1 MLGFLKKL
9 FDYNEREVARI
20 RGKVEEINKL
30 EDKARVLKDSDFS
43 RETKK
48 LKEQIQSGQKTLDEI
63 LPWAFS
69 LVREASRRMLNQ
81 RHFDVQLIAGIA
93 LHEGKI
99 AEQKTGEG
107 KTLSAT
113 TALYLNALEGKGS
126 HLVTVNDY
134 LARRDAGWM
143 GTIYH
148 FLGLTTSAIISE
160 KSYLYDPDFA
170 DKEGTD
176 WRLSH
181 LKEVSRKEAYL
192 ADITYG
198 INSEYGFDYLR
209 DNMAQR
215 SVDLVQRGFH
225 FAVIDEAD
233 SVLIDEAR
241 TPHIISAPFDED
253 ITKYYRYAQIV
264 RELDSKT
271 DYVIDEKLRTANL
284 TDGGI
289 QKIESLLNVSN
300 VYEKDFDTL
309 YHIEAALKAESLFKL
324 DKDYIVKDGEVVIV
338 DEFTGRL
345 LQGRRFSE
353 GLHQAIEAKEKV
365 PIQKES
371 KTLATVSL
379 QNYFRMYKKLAGMT
393 GTAATE
399 AEEFHKI
406 YKTDVIVIPT
416 HMKMVRK
423 DHTDMIYKTE
433 QGKFNAV
440 VEEIAENYKE
450 GRPVLVGTTSIE
462 KNEHLSRLLTKKG
475 IPHELLNAKNHE
487 REASIIAKAG
497 EKGAVTVATNMAG
510 RGVDIILGGAN
521 PNREDYKNEKEYNA
535 ATEKWQKNHDEVVSL
550 GGLYVLGTE
559 RHESR
564 RIDNQLR
571 GRSGRQGDPGE
582 TRFYVALED
591 DLMRIFG
598 GEQIANLMTF
608 FKLPEDQ
615 ALTHPMVSKAIEQA
629 QVKVEGFNFDIR
641 KHLVDFDDVLN
652 KQREIV
658 YTLRKKILMGAEGN
672 SKEFYQAVLNVFY
685 EEVTMLVNT
694 MMSLE
699 GDEKSSEK
707 LIQELQIF
715 LPVENEKI
723 SSYTKSKDIEEL
735 IKYCKDVAR
744 QTFDQREKK
753 IGKVV
758 WQDIV
763 RLIFLSTI
771 DKYWMDHLTAIEDLR
786 EGINLRGYAQL
797 DPLVEYKNEA
807 YSMFER
813 LVGDINFEV
822 TRRLFRVEVEVAQKE
837 AAEKPKQISVIEQN
851 KKPLVFK
858 SATNIN
864 PFTKV
869 QESSPPPVEHLPTSE
884 KKESSEAKITVRKVQ
899 NPQPTVQEFGGIKF
913 IPSGIKLDKKP
924 GRNDPCWCQSGKKYK
939 KCHYP
944 N

>member
-1 MLGFLKKL
+1 MFNFLKKF
-9 FDYNEREVARI
+9 FDYNEREVDRI
-20 RGKVEEINKL
+20 RKKVEEINKL
-30 EDKARVLKDSDFS
+30 EDKARGLRDKDFPK
-43 RETKK
+43 ETKS
-48 LKEQIQSGQKTLDEI
+48 LKEQVQSGEKTPDEI
-63 LPWAFS
+63 LPWAFA
-69 LVREASRRMLNQ
+69 LVREASRRVLSQ

-113 TALYLNALEGKGS
+113 TSLYLNALTGKGT

-134 LARRDAGWM
+134 LARRDCGWM
-143 GTIYH
+143 GAIFH
-148 FLGLTTSAIISE
+148 FLGLTTSAIISDR
-160 KSYLYDPDFA
+160 SFLYDPDFT
-170 DKEGTD
+170 DSEVQD
-176 WRLSH
+176 WRLAH
-181 LKEVSRKEAYL
+181 LKAVSRKEAYL
-192 ADITYG
+192 ADVTYG
-198 INSEYGFDYLR
+198 INSEFGFDYLR

-215 SVDLVQRGFH
+215 PSDLVQRGFH

-241 TPHIISAPFDED
+241 TPHIISAPFEED
-253 ITKYYRYAQIV
+253 VSKYYRYSQIV
-264 RELDSKT
+264 KQLNAKT
-271 DYVIDEKLRTANL
+271 DYIIDEKLRTANL
-284 TDGGI
+284 TDAGI
-289 QKIESLLNVSN
+289 KKIESVLNVSN
-300 VYEKDFDTL
+300 IYEKDFDTL
-309 YHIEAALKAESLFKL
+309 YHIEAALKASTLFKL
-324 DKDYIVKDGEVVIV
+324 DKDYIVKDNEVIIV

-353 GLHQAIEAKEKV
+353 GLHQAIEAKENV
-365 PIQKES
+365 SIQKES

-406 YKTDVIVIPT
+406 YKADVIVIPT
-416 HMKMVRK
+416 HMPMVRK
-423 DHTDMIYKTE
+423 DHSDMIYKTE
-433 QGKFNAV
+433 AGKFNAV
-440 VEEIAENYKE
+440 VEEIAGSYKI
-450 GRPVLVGTTSIE
+450 GRPVLIGTTSIE
-462 KNEHLSRLLTKKG
+462 KNEYLSRLLTKKG

-510 RGVDIILGGAN
+510 RGVDIILGGAK
-521 PNREDYKNEKEYNA
+521 PNSGSQEE
-535 ATEKWQKNHDEVVSL
+535 WQKNHDEVVSV
-550 GGLYVLGTE
+550 GGLSVIGTE

-582 TRFYVALED
+582 TRFFVALED

-598 GEQIANLMTF
+598 GEQISNLMTF

-652 KQREIV
+652 KQREII
-658 YTLRKKILMGAEGN
+658 YTLRRKILVGPETDTE
-672 SKEFYQAVLNVFY
+672 EFYQAVLDVFN
-685 EEVTMLVNT
+685 EEIASLVNT
-694 MMSLE
+694 TLSLDTMINE
-699 GDEKSSEK
+699 ETIGK
-707 LIQELQIF
+707 LAQELQLL
-715 LPVENEKI
+715 LPVRKEEI
-723 SSYTKSKDIEEL
+723 SSFAMKKNVEEL
-735 IKYCKDVAR
+735 IQHCNNRVKQEFKKKEQKVGSEIWRDV
-744 QTFDQREKK
+744 
-753 IGKVV
+753 
-758 WQDIV
+758 V
-763 RLIFLSTI
+763 RMIFLSTI

-807 YSMFER
+807 YLMFER
-813 LVGDINFEV
+813 LIGDINFEI
-822 TRRLFRVEVEVAQKE
+822 TRRLFRVEVEIIKKE
-837 AAEKPKQISVIEQN
+837 TEKKPELTSVVEHK

-858 SATNIN
+858 SASSVD
-864 PFTKV
+864 PFTKA
-869 QESSPPPVEHLPTSE
+869 QDSPTQTEQHLPTS
-884 KKESSEAKITVRKVQ
+884 KKKDSGEAKITVRKVQ

-924 GRNDPCWCQSGKKYK
+924 GRNDPCWCASGKKYK